1 MKQVMYLE
9 QILIVVLS
17 LKGPVELVVN
27 LSVSLD
33 ILEDVVRF
41 VVLEHM
47 LLRTI
52 PLQIKNANVNLIRFD
67 KLDLFSIECLL

>member
-1 MKQVMYLE
+1 MYLE

-47 LLRTI
+47 LLRTT
-52 PLQIKNANVNLIRFD
+52 PLQIKNAYVNIDNNVFN
-67 KLDLFSIECLL
+67 C

>member
-1 MKQVMYLE
+1 MYLE

-17 LKGPVELVVN
+17 LEGHVELVVN

-41 VVLEHM
+41 VVLEHT

>member
-1 MKQVMYLE
+1 MKHVMYLE

-52 PLQIKNANVNLIRFD
+52 PL
-67 KLDLFSIECLL
+67 

>member
-1 MKQVMYLE
+1 MYLE

-17 LKGPVELVVN
+17 LEGPVELVVN

-41 VVLEHM
+41 VVLEHI

-52 PLQIKNANVNLIRFD
+52 PLWIKNAYVNVDNNVLIVR
-67 KLDLFSIECLL
+67 SIFN